1 MKKTVSWIMVVLGV
15 LLLAGGFVLLKTVVE
30 PEGIM
35 LPLPYICIGV
45 GCGVFGHGMG
55 DILSKRAMKKNPKL
69 AKKVSVEEKDERNVT
84 IGNMAK
90 AKAYDMMIFVFGALM
105 LSFSLM
111 NVELVVILLFVAA
124 YLFVVGYGVYY
135 RIKLDK
141 EMSSRIWGLVAIIC

>member
-1 MKKTVSWIMVVLGV
+1 MKKTVSWLMVVLGV
-15 LLLAGGFVLLKTVVE
+15 LLLVGGFVLLKAVAE

-35 LPLPYICIGV
+35 LSLPYICIGV

-55 DILSKRAMKKNPKL
+55 NILGKRAMKNNPEL
-69 AKKVSVEEKDERNVT
+69 AKKVSIEEKDERNVA

-105 LSFSLM
+105 ISFALM
-111 NVELVVILLFVAA
+111 GVDLVVILLFVAA

-141 EMSSRIWGLVAIIC
+141 EM